1 MLHKTMNWYLYKRN
15 KEDKKELL
23 EIKIIMA
30 DMKNSQE
37 EFEDKI
43 EEILRKLRTGQR
55 NGK

>member
-1 MLHKTMNWYLYKRN
+1 
-15 KEDKKELL
+15 
-23 EIKIIMA
+23 MA

>member
-15 KEDKKELL
+15 IEDKKELL

-43 EEILRKLRTGQR
+43 EEILGKLRTGQR
-55 NGK
+55 K